1 MSALPEAPEEIR
13 QHSEQLVSLLAQRI
27 EQQGSISFAAFMQSA
42 LYEPGLGYYA
52 SANPVFGADGDFVT
66 APGLGELFAKCLA
79 QQCDEVLTALQQ
91 SPDSVATTD
100 TPAIV
105 EFGAGNG
112 LLAKALLLQLA
123 GLCQSRH
130 QSLPHYYIIE
140 TSGSLR
146 QRQQQELA
154 DLPADIL
161 ACVHWLDRLPES
173 LCGVVIA
180 NEVMDAMPVER
191 LRWQQQQLQQ
201 LWLGYDSEQGCFTE
215 NYVAL
220 GEQQRKGQ
228 RKRDRGD
235 KAGVLA
241 GLQQQLS
248 TLPQPLADGYCF
260 EHNVYLPGWLA
271 AIGEFLSR
279 GAVLLID
286 YGYPRSEFFLPE
298 RNNGTLMCFYRHHA
312 HSDPYF
318 LPGAQDIT
326 AHVDFTAVAE
336 AADAAGFS
344 INGYTTQSA
353 FLQANGLLQLA
364 EDMATNATDAEG
376 ADKNALQPLRLMQ
389 EVKTLC
395 LPGSMGERFQ
405 VMGLTRDL
413 DLVMQ
418 GFTELD
424 LSHRL

>member
-1 MSALPEAPEEIR
+1 MSALPEAPVEIR

-27 EQQGSISFAAFMQSA
+27 EQQGSISFADFMQAA

-66 APGLGELFAKCLA
+66 APGLGDLFAKCLA
-79 QQCDEVLTALQQ
+79 QQCDEVLSALQQ
-91 SPDSVATTD
+91 RRKTATTSGD
-100 TPAIV
+100 VPAIV

-112 LLAKALLLQLA
+112 LLAKALLSQLA
-123 GLCQSRH
+123 ELCEARSQPP
-130 QSLPHYYIIE
+130 PHYHIIE

-146 QRQQQELA
+146 QRQKQELA
-154 DLPADIL
+154 DLPAEIL
-161 ACVHWLDRLPES
+161 AGVHWQDRLPQT

-201 LWLGYDSEQGCFTE
+201 LRVGYDAGRGCFTE
-215 NYVAL
+215 HYGPVKELDAVIAI
-220 GEQQRKGQ
+220 
-228 RKRDRGD
+228 D
-235 KAGVLA
+235 A
-241 GLQQQLS
+241 QQLQS

-260 EHNVYLPGWLA
+260 EHNTYLPGWLA

-279 GAVLLID
+279 GAVLLVD
-286 YGYPRSEFFLPE
+286 YGYPRSEYFLPE
-298 RNNGTLMCFYRHHA
+298 REQGTLMCYYRHHA
-312 HSDPYF
+312 HTDPYF

-326 AHVDFTAVAE
+326 THVDFTAVAE
-336 AADAAGFS
+336 AADAAGFD

-364 EDMATNATDAEG
+364 EKMTAG
-376 ADKNALQPLRLMQ
+376 ASAAAGDDKNTLQQVRLMQ
-389 EVKTLC
+389 EVKALC

-405 VMGLTRDL
+405 VMGLTRDIE
-413 DLVMQ
+413 LVMQ